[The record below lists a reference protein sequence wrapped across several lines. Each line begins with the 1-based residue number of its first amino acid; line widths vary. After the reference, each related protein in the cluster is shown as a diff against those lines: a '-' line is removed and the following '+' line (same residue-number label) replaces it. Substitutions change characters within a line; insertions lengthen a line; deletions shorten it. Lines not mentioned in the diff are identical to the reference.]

1 MGFLHYT
8 GQKQEITLK
17 IDFFFLNFKSK
28 KPKASINIK
37 KSIQILFIEQRSCIS
52 PVYRTNAGKSSKY
65 AWKMWYFPLPPGT
78 KAPPP
83 PVPRLNIAPEIHDLH
98 TSVVMWVR
106 GVND

>member
-83 PVPRLNIAPEIHDLH
+83 LFQD
-98 TSVVMWVR
+98 
-106 GVND
+106 